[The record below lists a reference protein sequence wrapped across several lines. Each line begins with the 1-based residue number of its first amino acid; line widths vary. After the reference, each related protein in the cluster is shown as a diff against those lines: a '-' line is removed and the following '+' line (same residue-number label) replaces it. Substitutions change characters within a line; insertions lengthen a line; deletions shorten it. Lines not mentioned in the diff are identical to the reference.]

1 MEQLTWT
8 GSLGPVLNPL
18 FLLAWAAFFVA
29 VIVQIVASL
38 VGLGAQAQGTTMT
51 MQRSPGD
58 WAGLAFRVSDMSL
71 VCATNR
77 IHESLPLPRVTRV
90 PGTKPFILGLANV
103 RGNLVTV
110 VDLGGYLYG
119 SPTPVSGSSRLLLA
133 TLRGRPVGLLVDEV
147 HGQRNFMSGDAD
159 TPEIREASPWHALVR
174 KQHRAGTIA
183 ETGDADMSLWCKPRS
198 GSKPCNTVSH
208 LARIA

>member
-1 MEQLTWT
+1 MSTASKSYAKLLEYEQR
-8 GSLGPVLNPL
+8 
-18 FLLAWAAFFVA
+18 A
-29 VIVQIVASL
+29 
-38 VGLGAQAQGTTMT
+38 LGAEEEVSSGEQ
-51 MQRSPGD
+51 GD

-119 SPTPVSGSSRLLLA
+119 SPTPVTGSSRLLLA

-159 TPEIREASPWHALVR
+159 SPEIREASPWYALVR
-174 KQHRAGTIA
+174 KQHRAGS
-183 ETGDADMSLWCKPRS
+183 ETWQELDLPLLFGQPEFLDGAAD
-198 GSKPCNTVSH
+198 
-208 LARIA
+208 